1 MKDVSLRLESL
12 KLSSSKERIK
22 LLVTSSA
29 TLRPQDEGFRQVRS
43 DELIDSMESGKV
55 CITRGPGC
63 ELDFGFAYK
72 KLQPDGADQN
82 ALVEELGRFVLGA
95 PWWAQLPVSPSL
107 KLPAASGPN
116 VRSEFSIKI
125 HDTLPNLPS
134 NGYQDSEISPV
145 ADLHVPKCV
154 PEIKLVGI
162 KFFFT
167 FEAIQEQPPPILTG
181 EVDTNDEMLFEDVCE
196 SHLNLFEDIMEIEAF
211 DSSAPCHDTLFDA
224 SSPLKEMPWPD
235 TSFAEDYHG
244 AYTNDGMLL
253 YQTDRNSF
261 PLPTPEASMAFNS
274 QHDTSMLDSTEH
286 HSSDNLI
293 NGPPLK
299 LATAKQLTDVA
310 LRTLLGGR
318 QTKHTPNVK
327 IRKPRPSRP
336 LSSIMPLL
344 WSPGFKNAMSER
356 SAFLNTISATLSSL
370 SKTSQLPS
378 LKKKLTAI
386 HENGPTQSA
395 EIHPPRLNQTIQ
407 AHVFRMM
414 QTTLYEPIASRRLR
428 SSVIEESGEVEARS
442 GPPNLDRE
450 NNGLPQVDLENGSD
464 NLVDAD
470 ENFENL
476 FGEELLS
483 DGEMDMLFD
492 LEIMRNKERGR
503 EEGSCS
509 MLFGS
514 GWGDSSMLMGDEEMD
529 EDEVRETGEED
540 IIFSTGE
547 IERGNDGGENV
558 LHEPEFWSSSIVE
571 EELEEDAEMIMD
583 AEPYTVHGYSS
594 MYLNDPYVNNEV
606 ILI

>member
-1 MKDVSLRLESL
+1 
-12 KLSSSKERIK
+12 
-22 LLVTSSA
+22 
-29 TLRPQDEGFRQVRS
+29 
-43 DELIDSMESGKV
+43 
-55 CITRGPGC
+55 
-63 ELDFGFAYK
+63 
-72 KLQPDGADQN
+72 
-82 ALVEELGRFVLGA
+82 
-95 PWWAQLPVSPSL
+95 
-107 KLPAASGPN
+107 
-116 VRSEFSIKI
+116 
-125 HDTLPNLPS
+125 
-134 NGYQDSEISPV
+134 
-145 ADLHVPKCV
+145 
-154 PEIKLVGI
+154 
-162 KFFFT
+162 
-167 FEAIQEQPPPILTG
+167 
-181 EVDTNDEMLFEDVCE
+181 
-196 SHLNLFEDIMEIEAF
+196 
-211 DSSAPCHDTLFDA
+211 
-224 SSPLKEMPWPD
+224 
-235 TSFAEDYHG
+235 
-244 AYTNDGMLL
+244 
-253 YQTDRNSF
+253 
-261 PLPTPEASMAFNS
+261 
-274 QHDTSMLDSTEH
+274 
-286 HSSDNLI
+286 
-293 NGPPLK
+293 
-299 LATAKQLTDVA
+299 
-310 LRTLLGGR
+310 
-318 QTKHTPNVK
+318 
-327 IRKPRPSRP
+327 
-336 LSSIMPLL
+336 
-344 WSPGFKNAMSER
+344 MSER